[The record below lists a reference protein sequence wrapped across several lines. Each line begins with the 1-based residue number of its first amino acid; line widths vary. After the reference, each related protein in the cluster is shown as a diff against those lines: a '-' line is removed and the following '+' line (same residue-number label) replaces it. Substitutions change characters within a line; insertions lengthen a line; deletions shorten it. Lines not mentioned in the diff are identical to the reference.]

1 MGTPAHH
8 IGPAHDG
15 DHAARVRGLCRS
27 HGRWEFAHGSALMAS
42 AQAQDWKAKYPELVF
57 ASIPDENA
65 AAVTER
71 YSDFV
76 AYLSREI
83 GVPVKLRIAGDYAAV
98 IEGQRAEQIHIAYY
112 GPASYARARMIGVKT
127 TPFAIEVNKGG
138 VKGYYSVLFVKAN
151 SPYQKI
157 EDLKGKNLAL
167 VDPNSTS
174 GNNVPRFA
182 MDKMGIKPEEFFG
195 KVVYSGSHTNALM
208 ALNQGTVDV
217 AANLWNNDNDSE
229 LVRMADKGMVKKEDF
244 RIIYKSDQIVNSP
257 VAYLDSLPA
266 DLKKKIEQAF
276 FDAPKKDKAA
286 FEKLS
291 GGKNDPFQPVTHE
304 AYLPVVELNK
314 FVDALRKK

>member
-1 MGTPAHH
+1 MLNRRIVLAF
-8 IGPAHDG
+8 
-15 DHAARVRGLCRS
+15 AATC
-27 HGRWEFAHGSALMAS
+27 ALMPS

-65 AAVTER
+65 AMVTER
-71 YSDFV
+71 YGDFI

-98 IEGQRAEQIHIAYY
+98 IEGQRAEQIHVAYF

-138 VKGYYSVLFVKAN
+138 VKGYHAVFYVKAN
-151 SPYQKI
+151 SPYQKV
-157 EDLKGKNLAL
+157 EDLKGKSIAL

-174 GNNVPRFA
+174 GNNVPRYA

-195 KVVYSGSHTNALM
+195 KVVYSGSHVNAVM
-208 ALNQGTVDV
+208 ALNQGTVDM
-217 AANLWNNDNDSE
+217 AANWWNNETDSE
-229 LVRMADKGMVKKEDF
+229 LIRMAEKGMVKREDF
-244 RIIYKSDQIVNSP
+244 RIIFKSDQIVNSP
-257 VAYLDSLPA
+257 IAYLDSLPA

-286 FEKLS
+286 FDKLS
-291 GGKNDPFQPVTHE
+291 AGKNEPFQPVKHE

-314 FVDALRKK
+314 FVDNLRKK

>member
-1 MGTPAHH
+1 MFNRRVLLAL
-8 IGPAHDG
+8 
-15 DHAARVRGLCRS
+15 AAT
-27 HGRWEFAHGSALMAS
+27 SAFVAS
-42 AQAQDWKAKYPELVF
+42 AQAQDWKAKYPELVM
-57 ASIPDENA
+57 ATIPSENA
-65 AAVTER
+65 AQVNER
-71 YSDFV
+71 FGDFA

-83 GVPVKLRIAGDYAAV
+83 GVPVKLRVAGDYAAV

-138 VKGYYSVLFVKAN
+138 VKGYYSVFYVKSN

-157 EDLKGKNLAL
+157 EDLKGKSIAL

-182 MDKMGIKPEEFFG
+182 MDKMGIKPDEFFS
-195 KVVYSGSHTNALM
+195 KVVYSGSHVNAVM

-217 AANLWNNDNDSE
+217 AANWWNNENDSE
-229 LVRMADKGMVKKEDF
+229 MMRMADKGMVKKEDF
-244 RIIYKSDQIVNSP
+244 RIIFKSDQIVNSP

-266 DLKKKIEQAF
+266 DLKKKIEAAF
-276 FDAPKKDKAA
+276 LNAQKNDKAA
-286 FEKLS
+286 FDKLS
-291 GGKNDPFQPVTHE
+291 DGKNEAFQPVTHE
-304 AYLPVVELNK
+304 AYLPVIELNK

>member
-1 MGTPAHH
+1 MFNRRVLLAL
-8 IGPAHDG
+8 
-15 DHAARVRGLCRS
+15 AAS
-27 HGRWEFAHGSALMAS
+27 SALMVS

-65 AAVTER
+65 AQVTER
-71 YSDFV
+71 YGDFI

-138 VKGYYSVLFVKAN
+138 VKGYYSVFYVKAN

-157 EDLKGKNLAL
+157 EDLKGKSIAL

-174 GNNVPRFA
+174 GNNVPRYA
-182 MDKMGIKPEEFFG
+182 MDKMGIKPDEFFS
-195 KVVYSGSHTNALM
+195 KVVYSGSHVNAVM
-208 ALNQGTVDV
+208 ALNQGTVEV
-217 AANLWNNDNDSE
+217 AANWWNNEGDSE
-229 LVRMADKGMVKKEDF
+229 MIRMADKGMVKKEDF
-244 RIIYKSDQIVNSP
+244 RIIFKSDQIVNSP
-257 VAYLDSLPA
+257 IAYLDSLPA

-286 FEKLS
+286 FDKLS
-291 GGKNDPFQPVTHE
+291 DGKNEPFQAVTHE
-304 AYLPVVELNK
+304 AYLPVVALNT
-314 FVDALRKK
+314 FVDQLRKK

>member
-1 MGTPAHH
+1 MFNRRVLLAL
-8 IGPAHDG
+8 
-15 DHAARVRGLCRS
+15 AAS
-27 HGRWEFAHGSALMAS
+27 SALMAS

-65 AAVTER
+65 AQVTER
-71 YSDFV
+71 YGDFI

-138 VKGYYSVLFVKAN
+138 VKGYYSVFYVKAN

-157 EDLKGKNLAL
+157 EDLKGKSIAL

-174 GNNVPRFA
+174 GNNVPRYA
-182 MDKMGIKPEEFFG
+182 MDKMGIKPDEFFG
-195 KVVYSGSHTNALM
+195 KVVYSGSHVNAVM
-208 ALNQGTVDV
+208 ALSQGTVDV
-217 AANLWNNDNDSE
+217 AANWWNNENDSE
-229 LVRMADKGMVKKEDF
+229 MIRMADKGMVKREDF
-244 RIIYKSDQIVNSP
+244 RIIFKSDQIVNSP

-291 GGKNDPFQPVTHE
+291 GGKNEPFQTVTHE

>member
-1 MGTPAHH
+1 MFNRRVLLAL
-8 IGPAHDG
+8 
-15 DHAARVRGLCRS
+15 AAS
-27 HGRWEFAHGSALMAS
+27 SALMAS

-65 AAVTER
+65 AQVTER
-71 YSDFV
+71 YGDFV

-98 IEGQRAEQIHIAYY
+98 IEGQRAEQIHVAYY

-138 VKGYYSVLFVKAN
+138 VKGYYSVFYVKAN

-157 EDLKGKNLAL
+157 EDLKGKSIAL
-167 VDPNSTS
+167 VDPNSTT
-174 GNNVPRFA
+174 GNNVPRYA
-182 MDKMGIKPEEFFG
+182 MDKMGIKPDEFFS
-195 KVVYSGSHTNALM
+195 KVVYSGSHVNAVM

-217 AANLWNNDNDSE
+217 AANWWNNETDSE
-229 LVRMADKGMVKKEDF
+229 LIRMADKGMVKREDF

-291 GGKNDPFQPVTHE
+291 GGKNEPFQPVTHE

-314 FVDALRKK
+314 FVDVLRKK

>member
-1 MGTPAHH
+1 MLNRRILLAF
-8 IGPAHDG
+8 
-15 DHAARVRGLCRS
+15 AATC
-27 HGRWEFAHGSALMAS
+27 ALMPS

-65 AAVTER
+65 AMVTER
-71 YSDFV
+71 YGDFI

-98 IEGQRAEQIHIAYY
+98 IEGQRAEQIHVAYF

-138 VKGYYSVLFVKAN
+138 VKGYHAVFYVKAN
-151 SPYQKI
+151 SPYQKV
-157 EDLKGKNLAL
+157 EDLKGKSIAL

-174 GNNVPRFA
+174 GNNVPRYA

-195 KVVYSGSHTNALM
+195 KVVYSGSHVNAVM
-208 ALNQGTVDV
+208 ALNQGTVDM
-217 AANLWNNDNDSE
+217 AANWWNNETNSE
-229 LVRMADKGMVKKEDF
+229 LIRMAEKGMVKREDF
-244 RIIYKSDQIVNSP
+244 RIIFKSDQIVNSP
-257 VAYLDSLPA
+257 IAYLDSLPA

-286 FEKLS
+286 FDKLS
-291 GGKNDPFQPVTHE
+291 AGKNEPFQPVKHE

-314 FVDALRKK
+314 FVDNLRKK